1 MFTRDNP
8 YSEMET
14 RLEPHQVVENV
25 VYRGARPALTAAIP
39 PLLHELVRVSWAA
52 EPAKRPTFHVLSESL
67 ERAKPSKKSVLDCMM
82 ESIEGYIANL
92 EDKVNERTEEL
103 QLAKANSESLLYK
116 ILPQP
121 VAEKLTRGEEIPPES
136 FDSMTI
142 LFSDILGFTSLAA
155 ESSPMDIVNMLN
167 ELYTLFDEVTF
178 NDCRQFTRSFA
189 HSW

>member
-1 MFTRDNP
+1 M
-8 YSEMET
+8 
-14 RLEPHQVVENV
+14 VENV
-25 VYRGARPALTAAIP
+25 VYRGARPALSIAIP
-39 PLLHELVRVSWAA
+39 LPLHDLLQKAWAA
-52 EPAKRPTFHVLSESL
+52 DPDKRSTMQVVAESL

-82 ESIEGYIANL
+82 EAIEGYIANL

-121 VAEKLTRGEEIPPES
+121 VAEKLSRGEEVQPES
-136 FDSMTI
+136 FESVTI
-142 LFSDILGFTSLAA
+142 LFADIAGFTSLAA

-178 NDCRQFTRSFA
+178 
-189 HSW
+189 SWLFGLQSLFIVFIVKLLSLICIVFVYT